1 MTPKSTPMTPH
12 CITESLQIPQT
23 EEQNLKKLSEEN
35 LKKISSKTGIDSGF
49 IVDESFSEYSS
60 DDESSQYEEFDG
72 PLEENLGKSIFFTN
86 LIVF

>member
-12 CITESLQIPQT
+12 CITESLQIPQA
-23 EEQNLKKLSEEN
+23 EN

-72 PLEENLGKSIFFTN
+72 PLEENLGKFEIK
-86 LIVF
+86 LI

>member
-23 EEQNLKKLSEEN
+23 EEHKDLKKLSEEN

-72 PLEENLGKSIFFTN
+72 PLEENLGKSKSYL
-86 LIVF
+86 LI

>member
-12 CITESLQIPQT
+12 CITESLQIPQA
-23 EEQNLKKLSEEN
+23 EEHKDLKKLSEEN

-72 PLEENLGKSIFFTN
+72 PLEENLGKFEIK
-86 LIVF
+86 LI

>member
-1 MTPKSTPMTPH
+1 MTPH
-12 CITESLQIPQT
+12 CITESLQIPQA
-23 EEQNLKKLSEEN
+23 EDLKKLSEEN

-72 PLEENLGKSIFFTN
+72 PLEENLGKFEIK
-86 LIVF
+86 LI